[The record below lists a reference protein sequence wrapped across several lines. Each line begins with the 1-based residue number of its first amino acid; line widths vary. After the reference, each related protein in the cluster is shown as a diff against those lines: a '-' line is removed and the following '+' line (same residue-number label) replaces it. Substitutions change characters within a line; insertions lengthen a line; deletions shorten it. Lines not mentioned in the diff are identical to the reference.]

1 MQDKRFSHLPSPASP
16 LLPLMRPLDLQV
28 NGYAGTDF
36 NRDDLTAE
44 ALRHACV
51 ALRED
56 GCDAILATFITD
68 TVPNLEHR
76 MRRLVELREQDP
88 LAREVIAG
96 IHIEGPFIN
105 PEKGYVG
112 AHPPQCVKPAN
123 LEDTK
128 ARLQAMGSRN
138 TRLLTQI
145 EEYQRTL
152 EQFRGTVERQQAEIL
167 ALRAEVDT
175 VRAENVRLASDKAA
189 LTDTVIEMTT
199 QTNTAY
205 YVVGT
210 KDELIQR
217 GIIAEEGGSRV
228 LFVFGKRGKTLV
240 PTRNLDPSM
249 FTRIDRLQDSTI
261 PLPRA
266 DRGYQIVTPQSLAYV
281 TGTKLESG
289 RIADSFFVTYP
300 EEFWKPSRYLI
311 LVEGEKD

>member
-1 MQDKRFSHLPSPASP
+1 MRIPAM
-16 LLPLMRPLDLQV
+16 LLLAAALATTAC
-28 NGYAGTDF
+28 NS
-36 NRDDLTAE
+36 NRGEVEQALAEAE
-44 ALRHACV
+44 ALNAEKDRLLAEVLETTQFINELDAELAKVKGVGVSPV
-51 ALRED
+51 AEGEGRPA
-56 GCDAILATFITD
+56 DAAA
-68 TVPNLEHR
+68 
-76 MRRLVELREQDP
+76 Q
-88 LAREVIAG
+88 REVLLGKVREVVARLDQS
-96 IHIEGPFIN
+96 E
-105 PEKGYVG
+105 
-112 AHPPQCVKPAN
+112 AN

-145 EEYQRTL
+145 EEYQGTL

-261 PLPRA
+261 PLPRS
-266 DRGYQIVTPQSLAYV
+266 DRGYQIVTPQNLAYV

-289 RIADSFFVTYP
+289 RVADSFFVTYP